1 MSWLAFLFGVATRSS
16 SSVPRRLSVGC
27 RSTYQGIRA
36 SFDQSITNVLFDTV
50 TIDGAGSNGIEI
62 DATGSATFN
71 DVTVTG
77 AATAASTVESGFTVT
92 RGAEDTGW

>member
-1 MSWLAFLFGVATRSS
+1 M
-16 SSVPRRLSVGC
+16 
-27 RSTYQGIRA
+27 
-36 SFDQSITNVLFDTV
+36 LFDTV

-92 RGAEDTGW
+92 RGAGDTGW